1 MKFHELALK
10 AHTKVTRVGRG
21 ISAGGGKTAGR
32 GTKGQKART
41 GKKLKPGFE
50 GGQTK
55 LSMRLPKVRGFKHT
69 GISYQLVRLAQLDA
83 AGLKKVDATS
93 LKELGLIK
101 YVDRPVKLVGPGTP
115 KDALTIEV
123 QASSHPALKAVEKA
137 GGAVKIVA
145 LGSKATQKS
154 DKTVEKDVK

>member
-1 MKFHELALK
+1 MKFHELILK
-10 AHTKVTRVGRG
+10 AHTKSSRVGRG

-55 LSMRLPKVRGFKHT
+55 LSMRLPKARGFKHA
-69 GISYQLVRLAQLDA
+69 GVSYQLVRLAQLDA
-83 AGLKKVDATS
+83 TGTKKVDAET
-93 LKELGLIK
+93 LKKLGLIK
-101 YVDRPVKLVGPGTP
+101 YADRPVKLVGPGTP

-123 QASSHPALKAVEKA
+123 QASSQPALKAVEKV
-137 GGAVKIVA
+137 GGSIKIVELA
-145 LGSKATQKS
+145 KAKATAT
-154 DKTVEKDVK
+154 DKKDAK